1 MYKIKIDRS
10 LFMVSM
16 VLAFS
21 LLLGSHRTPSSN
33 RHTNVVVTDSLNG
46 DGNINVNAAR
56 LRRPTTDALEKA
68 DVGIFV
74 MHSFSG
80 YQNFSVCNGLA
91 QRGFTTLCADSI
103 WTGRQDQFY
112 GFEQHA
118 SGIRAGINYLRSLPA
133 DPSTGL
139 PAISKVIL
147 WGHSAGSAMMSFYQN
162 VAENGA
168 RTACQGRKKFFRVLT
183 LTYATCP
190 RQTA

>member
-1 MYKIKIDRS
+1 MYEIKRS
-10 LFMVSM
+10 LSMVAM
-16 VLAFS
+16 VLAFG
-21 LLLGSHRTPSSN
+21 LLLGSVSQAQLQPT
-33 RHTNVVVTDSLNG
+33 TNVVVTDSLNG

-56 LRRPTTDALEKA
+56 LRRPTTDVLGKA
-68 DVGIFV
+68 HVGIFV

-118 SGIRAGINYLRSLPA
+118 PGIRAGINYLRSLPA
-133 DPSTGL
+133 DPASGL

-168 RTACQGRKKFFRVLT
+168 RTACQGRKKSFPVLI
-183 LTYATCP
+183 LTSATCP
-190 RQTA
+190 RQTG